1 MTEPVSF
8 DGLSAPSP
16 AREIPSTF
24 MASLRSWWAAGEKEA
39 AFSEERLLRYLDYF
53 AHAVSLCSF
62 LSRRLP
68 FFRSG
73 PSISSNSEDG
83 LVIAHSE
90 RVPLSKPK
98 HYLNTLAIK
107 STTPSPDAPPPA
119 ILLHGYGAGLGFFF
133 LNFPTL
139 AQWAGIRG
147 TSVYA
152 IDWLGMGRSARVPFR
167 IRAKRDDISGRVHEA
182 ESFFVE
188 SLEEW
193 RENSG
198 LEKMTLIGHSLGAYF
213 STVYALRYP
222 QRVHKLVL
230 LSPAGVP
237 RDPDATI
244 PTKEILEKQM
254 TGDDE
259 AVEADSA
266 RTAAL
271 AQEQQTEKRRVT
283 FGRKLLTHL
292 WEEGWSPF
300 QIVRSSLFWGPM
312 LVGKYSSRRFG
323 ALNEDETRDMHDY
336 IMNITLA
343 KGSGEYCI
351 SHILAPG
358 VHARMPLVDRVS
370 ALKMPISFVY
380 GEHDWM
386 DFNGGVA
393 SIDNLKAAGNE
404 NVRMYIVPRAG
415 HHVYLD
421 NAKAVNKFLLKELN
435 E

>member
-1 MTEPVSF
+1 
-8 DGLSAPSP
+8 
-16 AREIPSTF
+16 
-24 MASLRSWWAAGEKEA
+24 
-39 AFSEERLLRYLDYF
+39 
-53 AHAVSLCSF
+53 
-62 LSRRLP
+62 
-68 FFRSG
+68 
-73 PSISSNSEDG
+73 
-83 LVIAHSE
+83 VIAHSE

-98 HYLNTLAIK
+98 HYLNTFSIK
-107 STTPSPDAPPPA
+107 STAPSPDAPPPA
-119 ILLHGYGAGLGFFF
+119 VLLHGYGAGLGFFF
-133 LNFPTL
+133 RNFPAL
-139 AQWAGIRG
+139 ARWAGMRG

-152 IDWLGMGRSARVPFR
+152 VDWLGMGRSARVPFR
-167 IRAKRDDISGRVHEA
+167 IHAKRDDIPGRVHEA

-193 RENSG
+193 RQRAG

-222 QRVHKLVL
+222 ERVHKLLL

-237 RDPDATI
+237 RDPNNTVPSREMLDRQI
-244 PTKEILEKQM
+244 
-254 TGDDE
+254 TGEDE
-259 AVEADSA
+259 PVVADSA
-266 RTAAL
+266 RLAAL
-271 AQEQQTEKRRVT
+271 EQEQQTEKKKEALGRRL
-283 FGRKLLTHL
+283 FTHL

-300 QIVRSSLFWGPM
+300 QVVRFSLFWGPM

-323 ALNEDETRDMHDY
+323 ALDEDETRDMHDY
-336 IMNITLA
+336 ITNITLA

-358 VHARMPLVDRVS
+358 AHARMPLVDRVS
-370 ALKMPISFVY
+370 ALRIPIAFIY

-386 DFNGGVA
+386 DPVGGMT

-404 NVRMYIVPRAG
+404 KARMYIVPRAG

-421 NAKAVNKFLLKELN
+421 NAKAVNKLLVRELD

>member
-1 MTEPVSF
+1 
-8 DGLSAPSP
+8 
-16 AREIPSTF
+16 
-24 MASLRSWWAAGEKEA
+24 MASFRSWWAVGEKGA
-39 AFSEERLLRYLDYF
+39 AASEERLLRYCISTGCCTYP
-53 AHAVSLCSF
+53 LCSH

-68 FFRSG
+68 FFRSAN
-73 PSISSNSEDG
+73 SSNSSQDSP
-83 LVIAHSE
+83 VVAHSE
-90 RVPLSKPK
+90 RVPLSKHK
-98 HYLNTLAIK
+98 HYLNSLAIK

-119 ILLHGYGAGLGFFF
+119 VLLHGYGAGLGFFF
-133 LNFPTL
+133 LNFPAL
-139 AQWAGIRG
+139 AQWAGMRG

-152 IDWLGMGRSARVPFR
+152 VDWLGMGRSARVPFR
-167 IRAKRDDISGRVHEA
+167 VRAKRDHISERVDEA

-193 RENSG
+193 RERTG

-213 STVYALRYP
+213 STVYALKYP

-237 RDPDATI
+237 RGPDTTL
-244 PTKEILEKQM
+244 PSREMLDRQV
-254 TGDDE
+254 TGEDG
-259 AVEADSA
+259 AVSADSS
-266 RTAAL
+266 RVAAL
-271 AQEQQTEKRRVT
+271 EEEQRVEKKKET
-283 FGRKLLTHL
+283 FGRKVFTHL

-300 QIVRSSLFWGPM
+300 QLVRSSLFWGPM

-358 VHARMPLVDRVS
+358 AYARMPLVDRVS

-386 DFNGGVA
+386 DPSGGVS

-404 NVRMYIVPRAG
+404 KARMYIVPRAG

-421 NAKAVNKFLLKELN
+421 NAKAVNKLLLKELN

>member
-1 MTEPVSF
+1 MSETLPL
-8 DGLSAPSP
+8 DGPSALPP

-24 MASLRSWWAAGEKEA
+24 MASFRSWWAAGEKEA
-39 AFSEERLLRYLDYF
+39 AASEERLL
-53 AHAVSLCSF
+53 
-62 LSRRLP
+62 RRLP
-68 FFRSG
+68 FFRSASESPEG
-73 PSISSNSEDG
+73 P
-83 LVIAHSE
+83 VVAHSE

-98 HYLNTLAIK
+98 HYLNSLAIK

-119 ILLHGYGAGLGFFF
+119 VLLHGYGAGLGFFF
-133 LNFPTL
+133 LNFPAL

-152 IDWLGMGRSARVPFR
+152 VDWLGMGRSARVPFR
-167 IRAKRDDISGRVHEA
+167 IRAKRDHISERVNEA

-193 RENSG
+193 RERNG

-237 RDPDATI
+237 WGPDTTL
-244 PTKEILEKQM
+244 PSREMLDRQV
-254 TGDDE
+254 TGEDG
-259 AVEADSA
+259 AVAADNS
-266 RTAAL
+266 RVAAL
-271 AQEQQTEKRRVT
+271 EEEQRVEKKKET
-283 FGRKLLTHL
+283 FGRKLFTHL

-300 QIVRSSLFWGPM
+300 QLVRSSLFWGPM

-323 ALNEDETRDMHDY
+323 ALSEDETRDMHDY

-358 VHARMPLVDRVS
+358 AYARMPLVDRIS
-370 ALKMPISFVY
+370 ALKMPIAFVY

-386 DFNGGVA
+386 DPSGGVS

-404 NVRMYIVPRAG
+404 RARMYIVPRAG

-421 NAKAVNKFLLKELN
+421 NAKAVNKLLLKELN